1 MTPQISIRR
10 LAVVHGRQ
18 PGTALRRADAGDSH
32 HAIRVSGD
40 GAVALIDV
48 DLDVYPGEIL
58 VLLGGSGSGKSS
70 LVAALAGAAP
80 IARGSASFVTQHGA
94 FELAT
99 ATKSHLKRHAEATVS
114 SWRAPV
120 RLGDRR
126 TVAAVVEAA
135 LADHGTP
142 RRDRAPRAVLELANA
157 GLRDLAGTTVADLG
171 PGLRAHV
178 QLLVASLGSEPILL
192 IDGAIETPDAWRDPS
207 LVASLRR
214 LRERTGKTVI
224 LTTCDP
230 AEAMRVG
237 DRIAVLDNGR
247 LVQAGPPREL
257 VLQPATDH
265 VAALLSELNPVGFLL
280 AEDVMAP
287 ITPADEAAGFAG
299 LVQTGTRLADVLPT
313 LRRGDVVVAERG
325 RLLGKIDAH
334 RLWSLFV

>member
-32 HAIRVSGD
+32 HAIRVAGD
-40 GAVALIDV
+40 GTVALIDV
-48 DLDVYPGEIL
+48 DLDVYAGEIL
-58 VLLGGSGSGKSS
+58 VILGGSGSGKSS
-70 LVAALAGAAP
+70 LLAALAGAVP
-80 IARGSASFVTQHGA
+80 IQRGSVSFLTAGGA

-99 ATKSHLKRHAEATVS
+99 ATRQHLKRHAAETVADR
-114 SWRAPV
+114 RAPV
-120 RLGDRR
+120 RLSARR

-135 LADHGTP
+135 LADHGIS

-157 GLRDLAGTTVADLG
+157 GLRDAAGASVADLG
-171 PGLRAHV
+171 PGLRSHL
-178 QLLVASLGSEPILL
+178 QLLVASLGTEPVALF
-192 IDGAIETPDAWRDPS
+192 DGTLDTPDAWRDPS

-230 AEAMRVG
+230 AEALRVG

-247 LVQAGPPREL
+247 LVQAGPPRDL
-257 VLQPATDH
+257 VLEPATGH

-299 LVQTGTRLADVLPT
+299 LVQTGTRLSDVLPV

-334 RLWSLFV
+334 RLWSLFI